1 MGEEVEKLERVR
13 VRHVEEEVL
22 QWIAQKPDHHFSFPI
37 RDCWSEEATST
48 LVDAWGHRFVDLNR
62 GNLRQKDWQEVAD
75 VVNLRYGHTKKTR
88 RTNVEKAK
96 VSESNGSVTSSWSFF
111 SRLVYLIGSTTTL
124 AKKPHSPPLAVPL
137 EYRKPP
143 SGLVVQPVV
152 LFQKRL
158 SPVVDDSYFRR
169 NYSTVTIAA
178 MAEKQ
183 ENEETE

>member
-62 GNLRQKDWQEVAD
+62 GNLRQKDWQE
-75 VVNLRYGHTKKTR
+75 
-88 RTNVEKAK
+88 VEKAK